1 MQSSVKELKTLN
13 SFNFP
18 CTSNQDMAI
27 IISLHP
33 PLSHYHNWNSALTKH
48 NVLPNPPPIA
58 CKASNSKSQNRTLV
72 FMNRNLSATL
82 LSTESSKTQ
91 MQRKNP
97 EQGHIPMHR
106 LGRANNNV
114 VDGDKKKLHKE
125 SNKAH
130 HHTAYTCSERNLGK
144 LCKQA
149 PKPIH
154 KQNQMKTQTARSSN
168 KCQRR
173 AETCTTQGLYKHVSN
188 NHKSRSCTL
197 VSFIHSAI
205 KLLQNFELALW
216 VWFCANH
223 FPDRATKPL
232 SVLTVPA
239 RLNDFIHLWTTS

>member
-1 MQSSVKELKTLN
+1 MQSSVKELQTLN
-13 SFNFP
+13 SFIFP

-27 IISLHP
+27 INSLHP

-48 NVLPNPPPIA
+48 HVLPNPPPIA

-82 LSTESSKTQ
+82 LSTECSKTQ

-106 LGRANNNV
+106 SGRANNNV

-149 PKPIH
+149 PKPIP
-154 KQNQMKTQTARSSN
+154 KQNQMKTQTARSSD

-173 AETCTTQGLYKHVSN
+173 AETCTTHRLYKHVSN

-197 VSFIHSAI
+197 VSFILCNQAAA
-205 KLLQNFELALW
+205 K
-216 VWFCANH
+216 
-223 FPDRATKPL
+223 
-232 SVLTVPA
+232 
-239 RLNDFIHLWTTS
+239 LWTCIMSVVFCKPPLWQSN